1 MSDIKQQDYRICEN
15 TFGSGDF
22 TTTEFTIHKQGVSL
36 CSEVV
41 DNRHEALPNGRTI
54 WVNTSATGRLTIEE
68 AEAFVEMV
76 QVAIAEAK
84 RRAAI

>member
-1 MSDIKQQDYRICEN
+1 MDKETRQQYRICRN

-22 TTTEFTIHKQGVSL
+22 TTTEFSIHKRGVSL
-36 CSEVV
+36 CLEVV
-41 DNRHEALPNGRTI
+41 DSRHEALPNGHTI
-54 WVNTSATGRLTIEE
+54 WVNTSATGRLTIEQ

-76 QVAIAEAK
+76 HLAIAEAK